1 MSNGL
6 RLMPIARK
14 KGRETMWETIAPPL
28 LGVGVYCLVTW
39 IAKAI
44 ADGLTGGI
52 SEDESE
58 DEKIN

>member
-1 MSNGL
+1 
-6 RLMPIARK
+6 
-14 KGRETMWETIAPPL
+14 MWETIAPPM

-52 SEDESE
+52 SEEEAE